1 MSLPALGPASFAST
15 VTKIGAFAAC
25 GALLAIHAGALY
37 SLRRELEVQHLL
49 MLALTPF
56 LADVLSGLVHW
67 AADTWGSETT
77 PILGPRFIRPFR
89 VHHLNGADIVSR
101 SFLDLNGDVAFGVA
115 PLLGVALLAP
125 EPLRLFLVALALC
138 ILPTNQ
144 IHQWAHS
151 ERVPRIVGLLQ
162 RRRLILTQPDHQRH
176 HTEPFRSHYCI
187 TTGWMN
193 PFFEKTGLFVRIEDF
208 VRSRQGKAI

>member
-1 MSLPALGPASFAST
+1 MGPMSLPTLGTASFST
-15 VTKIGAFAAC
+15 RATTIGAFAAC
-25 GALLAIHAGALY
+25 GALMAIHVDALY
-37 SLRRELEVQHLL
+37 SLRREIEVQHLL
-49 MLALTPF
+49 MLALAPF

-77 PILGPRFIRPFR
+77 PILGRRFIRPFR

-101 SFLDLNGDVAFGVA
+101 PFIDLNGDVALGIV
-115 PLLGVALLAP
+115 PLLAGALLAP
-125 EPLRLFLVALALC
+125 APLRLFLVALSLC

-151 ERVPRIVGLLQ
+151 DRVPRIVCVLQ
-162 RRRLILTQPDHQRH
+162 RWRLILSQPDHQMH

-193 PFFEKTGLFVRIEDF
+193 PFFEKTRLFVHVENL
-208 VRSRQGKAI
+208 VRSKQT

>member
-1 MSLPALGPASFAST
+1 MTLPTLGPASIAST

-25 GALLAIHAGALY
+25 GALLAVHVAALY
-37 SLRRELEVQHLL
+37 SLRREIEVQHLL
-49 MLALTPF
+49 TLALTPF
-56 LADVLSGLVHW
+56 LADVFSGLVHW

-101 SFLDLNGDVAFGVA
+101 SFIDLNGDVALGVT
-115 PLLGVALLAP
+115 PLLAAALLAP
-125 EPLRLFLVALALC
+125 APLRLFLVVLALC

-151 ERVPRIVGLLQ
+151 ERVPHIVRVLQ
-162 RRRLILTQPDHQRH
+162 RMRLILTQSDHQRH

-193 PFFEKTGLFVRIEDF
+193 PFFEKTRLWVRIEDF
-208 VRSRQGKAI
+208 VRSKQQKAI

>member
-1 MSLPALGPASFAST
+1 MA
-15 VTKIGAFAAC
+15 TKISAFAAC
-25 GALLAIHAGALY
+25 GALLAIHAAALY
-37 SLRRELEVQHLL
+37 SLRREIEAPHLL
-49 MLALTPF
+49 ALALAPF

-67 AADTWGSETT
+67 TADTWGSETT
-77 PILGPRFIRPFR
+77 PILGRRFIRPFR
-89 VHHLNGADIVSR
+89 VHHLNGADILSR
-101 SFLDLNGDVAFGVA
+101 PFIDLNGDVALGIV

-125 EPLRLFLVALALC
+125 APLRLFLVVLSLC

-151 ERVPRIVGLLQ
+151 DRVPRLVGVLQ
-162 RRRLILTQPDHQRH
+162 RRRLILTRPDHQRH

-193 PFFEKTGLFVRIEDF
+193 PFFEKTRLFVRIEDF
-208 VRSRQGKAI
+208 VRSKRTPA